1 MESAIKTFL
10 ESSLG
15 DYVEGLDQIES
26 MSLGQPITL
35 RGLRMKTKQINEDLA
50 ESESP
55 VTVTSGIVGLITL
68 SPSIWGNVSVTVNDV
83 QLEMSFD
90 PVKAMK
96 YAWERAK
103 GGDEAKV
110 ADDEETDTDAQVPLE
125 VQKRLGLGV
134 PPRPLGPAPPGCFM
148 FGDKQLG
155 PDDGPFFC
163 SKHNTSALRKK
174 RIEGRLVNCQGCGA
188 ALNTSYEEFSF
199 CPVCSNRQHKCMI
212 CGGEEADGAVP
223 RDLPVSP
230 ARGDLNGAPQAPDPP
245 HGHGSYGPMPD
256 VLSRA
261 AQDTPASKPPS
272 PQRPGTAETQPA
284 DPWTAGIPP
293 RPGSE
298 TTSESR
304 PVPPRPASFGRFGSG
319 YPGSFSNSNMP
330 GRPQQSSLY
339 PGQSVPAPRYQAP
352 PPPPLAP
359 SPFGAVPT
367 PGLPVRMQS
376 ATHDAYAWGGSVGT
390 GPWAQPV
397 PRWGS
402 SRR

>member
-1 MESAIKTFL
+1 MLGNEPRVATKPRWPMMKRRTPMPRYPWRCRSAWAWGCLQDHWGRRLPAVLCL
-10 ESSLG
+10 ETSSWARTM
-15 DYVEGLDQIES
+15 GL
-26 MSLGQPITL
+26 
-35 RGLRMKTKQINEDLA
+35 
-50 ESESP
+50 
-55 VTVTSGIVGLITL
+55 
-68 SPSIWGNVSVTVNDV
+68 
-83 QLEMSFD
+83 
-90 PVKAMK
+90 
-96 YAWERAK
+96 
-103 GGDEAKV
+103 
-110 ADDEETDTDAQVPLE
+110 
-125 VQKRLGLGV
+125 
-134 PPRPLGPAPPGCFM
+134 
-148 FGDKQLG
+148 
-155 PDDGPFFC
+155 FFC